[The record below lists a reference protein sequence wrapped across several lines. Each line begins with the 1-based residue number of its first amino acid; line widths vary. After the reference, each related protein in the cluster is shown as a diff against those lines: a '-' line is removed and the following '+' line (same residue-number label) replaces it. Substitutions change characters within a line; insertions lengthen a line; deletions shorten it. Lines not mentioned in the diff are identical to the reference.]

1 MKDLY
6 AVLAAESL
14 KLKRT
19 LALRLAIWCPTV
31 IVLLV
36 FGIYAGRS
44 EKIGDANL
52 LTGFAQ
58 LILTIWTI
66 ILFPL
71 YTALVAALIAAVEH
85 QNETWKHLLVLPV
98 DRSTI
103 FVAKWIAGIGLLLLS
118 SLVLATSVVATA
130 EALRLMKPAWSSS
143 PLPSVMIF
151 RGVLLSSCAAGFLFS
166 IQMWISL
173 RWRSFL
179 PGIVVAVI
187 ALALMF
193 IAIPRGFAMFG
204 SVFPWS
210 LPAMAMAPHNPYRQV
225 AVGVG
230 SLGGVLAGAVAC
242 WRLSRREFC

>member
-6 AVLAAESL
+6 PVLAAERL

-44 EKIGDANL
+44 EKLGDADL

-71 YTALVAALIAAVEH
+71 YAALVAALVAAVEH
-85 QNETWKHLLVLPV
+85 QNESWKHILALPV

-103 FVAKWIAGIGLLLLS
+103 FVAKWIAGIGLLWLS
-118 SLVLATSVVATA
+118 SLVLATGVVATA

-151 RGVLLSSCAAGFLFS
+151 RGVLLSTCAAGFLFS

-179 PGIVVAVI
+179 PGLVVAVI

-193 IAIPRGFAMFG
+193 VAIPRGVALFG
-204 SVFPWS
+204 SLFPWS
-210 LPAMAMAPHNPYRQV
+210 LPAMAMSPHNPYRPI
-225 AVGVG
+225 AEGLGVF
-230 SLGGVLAGAVAC
+230 GGIVVGAVAC
-242 WRLSRREFC
+242 WHLARREFC

>member
-6 AVLAAESL
+6 PVLAAEGL

-44 EKIGDANL
+44 EKHSDADL

-58 LILTIWTI
+58 LTLTIWTI
-66 ILFPL
+66 VLFPL
-71 YTALVAALIAAVEH
+71 YAALVAALVAAVEH
-85 QNETWKHLLVLPV
+85 QNESWKHILALPV

-103 FVAKWIAGIGLLLLS
+103 FVAKWIAGIGLLWLS
-118 SLVLATSVVATA
+118 SLVLATGVVATA

-151 RGVLLSSCAAGFLFS
+151 RGVLLSTCAAGFLFS

-179 PGIVVAVI
+179 PGLVVAVI
-187 ALALMF
+187 ALALMLV
-193 IAIPRGFAMFG
+193 AIPRGVALFG
-204 SVFPWS
+204 SLFPWS
-210 LPAMAMAPHNPYRQV
+210 LPAMAMSPHNPYRPI
-225 AVGVG
+225 AEGLGVF
-230 SLGGVLAGAVAC
+230 GGIVVGAVAC
-242 WRLSRREFC
+242 WHLARREFC